1 LDGSDPALNQAAALD
16 SVLLTRDPFPVVN
29 GADLLNL
36 GADRN
41 TRVILFVMNLQ
52 LAQGESA
59 AAVIVNLTDAN
70 NQAYDVAAEDVRP
83 VPNLPFSQVIFR
95 LPDKLPTGSCII
107 TLKAHGLTSNI
118 GTIRIRI

>member
-1 LDGSDPALNQAAALD
+1 
-16 SVLLTRDPFPVVN
+16 
-29 GADLLNL
+29 
-36 GADRN
+36 
-41 TRVILFVMNLQ
+41 MNLQ